1 MLSSHKFFFTS
12 ISTHLTF
19 FSTSDEVKIWDRC
32 STVAGVGGLWRGR
45 RRREGL
51 EAGDVIGVGGS
62 LGSATVARGK
72 RRVR

>member
-19 FSTSDEVKIWDRC
+19 FSNSDEVKIWDRC

-51 EAGDVIGVGGS
+51 EAG
-62 LGSATVARGK
+62 
-72 RRVR
+72 